1 MSVNQS
7 FSLTLLQ
14 KTCLSAFLSV
24 WTISVLPFYVFKL
37 LLILSCS
44 FPPWRQHRPLLSLPP
59 TASVFPPACV
69 CACVCVLFSVETP
82 ISRMSSP
89 PEGHSQCFGVRTEK
103 GWAGQEAELSAGL
116 RGSHTIA
123 ILYLL

>member
-1 MSVNQS
+1 M
-7 FSLTLLQ
+7 LQ
-14 KTCLSAFLSV
+14 KTYQSALLSV

-69 CACVCVLFSVETP
+69 CVCVVSVETP

-103 GWAGQEAELSAGL
+103 GWAGQDAELSAGL